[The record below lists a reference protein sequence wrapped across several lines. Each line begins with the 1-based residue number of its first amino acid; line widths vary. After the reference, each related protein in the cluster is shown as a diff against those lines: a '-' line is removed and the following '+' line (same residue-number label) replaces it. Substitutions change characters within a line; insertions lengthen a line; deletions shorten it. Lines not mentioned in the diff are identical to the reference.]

1 MYFQICPDKNNVRNV
16 SYLYFFLKMYLTK
29 CLTCLRSYASA
40 YLVRSIGY
48 YQISFWISFWM
59 NVEERLFLG
68 TFLLWGIRFH
78 DLTINWT
85 RRPPG
90 PTLHYQQSWLGFEP
104 MTLRSSSHCRGC
116 YHSTHPMVLKG
127 FEPTIDP
134 NSTHNC
140 LYSQKIGMDSN
151 LWTYLSVSDLLPQ
164 YPYSGSS
171 RDPLKGG
178 PGFEP
183 TSFWQC

>member
-1 MYFQICPDKNNVRNV
+1 MLNVPKK
-16 SYLYFFLKMYLTK
+16 LCK
-29 CLTCLRSYASA
+29 CIPSSQY
-40 YLVRSIGY
+40 
-48 YQISFWISFWM
+48 WILS
-59 NVEERLFLG
+59 NILLNILLNER
-68 TFLLWGIRFH
+68 WGIRFH